1 MFEQCCNATEY
12 IDFYL
17 VHNTVTFAFGVDAEE
32 ILKKL
37 LLYVPTVKR

>member
-1 MFEQCCNATEY
+1 MFEQFCNAPEY
-12 IDFYL
+12 IDFSL
-17 VHNTVTFAFGVDAEE
+17 VHNPVPFAFGVDAEE